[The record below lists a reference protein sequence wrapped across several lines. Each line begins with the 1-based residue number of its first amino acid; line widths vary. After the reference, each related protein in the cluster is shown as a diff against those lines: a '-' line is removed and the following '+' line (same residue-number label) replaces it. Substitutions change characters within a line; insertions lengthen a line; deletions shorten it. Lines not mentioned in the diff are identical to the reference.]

1 VIVLSVALGLSPIVA
16 LGLVAWWS
24 QTGLAGK
31 LEIINMCGEAPVS
44 KRSPR
49 TTRVDAVVLHQ
60 MGLSRGNDLQRYK
73 RVTAHFVILPDG
85 RIAQLHPTSARLSA
99 SHGFNG
105 RSIAIEFAGNLR
117 SLNGKWWRPDTYGR
131 DTLTRA
137 QVESGRKLLR
147 GLASQGVR
155 FVFAHRQSYDQ
166 RGNDPGPE
174 IWASVG
180 QWAINMLGMSDGG
193 PDYAI
198 DSGRPIPA
206 EWRTYKLETRNA

>member
-1 VIVLSVALGLSPIVA
+1 VIVLSVALGLSPIIG
-16 LGLVAWWS
+16 LGLVAWWA
-24 QTGLAGK
+24 QTGRGGK
-31 LEIINMCGEAPVS
+31 LEIVNMSGEAPSS

-49 TTRVDAVVLHQ
+49 TGRVDAVVLHQ
-60 MGLSRGNDLQRYK
+60 MGLSRGNDLQRY
-73 RVTAHFVILPDG
+73 RQVTAHFVIVPDG
-85 RIAQLHPTSARLSA
+85 QIIQLHPTSARLSA
-99 SHGFNG
+99 SQGFNG
-105 RSIAIEFAGNLR
+105 RSVAIEFAGNLR
-117 SLNGKWWRPDTYGR
+117 SLDGKWWRPETYGR

-180 QWAINMLGMSDGG
+180 QWAIDTLRMSDGG
-193 PDYAI
+193 SDYAI

-206 EWRTYKLETRNA
+206 DWRTFKLDPRNA